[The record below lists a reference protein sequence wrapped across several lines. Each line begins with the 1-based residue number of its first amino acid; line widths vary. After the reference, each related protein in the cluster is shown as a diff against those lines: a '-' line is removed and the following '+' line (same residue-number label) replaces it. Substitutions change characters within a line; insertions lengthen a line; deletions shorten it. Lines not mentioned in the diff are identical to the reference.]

1 MFFNVCK
8 LPAHSN
14 YKYAITMALN
24 IDVDYGPYLIF
35 VLILLFAAIL
45 GIKSANEI
53 KIWAG
58 FWNYFF
64 HREDVMEELLV
75 MLIIKGFLSHS
86 CEYDTW

>member
-53 KIWAG
+53 KI
-58 FWNYFF
+58 
-64 HREDVMEELLV
+64 
-75 MLIIKGFLSHS
+75 
-86 CEYDTW
+86 